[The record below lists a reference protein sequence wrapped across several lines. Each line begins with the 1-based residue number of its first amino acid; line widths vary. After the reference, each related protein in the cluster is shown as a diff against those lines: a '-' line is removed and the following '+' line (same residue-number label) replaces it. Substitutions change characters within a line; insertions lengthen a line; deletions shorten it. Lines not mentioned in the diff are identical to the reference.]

1 MRLYDTLTAQ
11 KRDFAP
17 LEGEVKMYVCGITP
31 YSPSHVGHAM
41 SYVYFDVLRRWLE
54 ARGWKVRHV
63 QNFTDIDDKIIQR
76 AQREG
81 LTTQELADRYIAEYF
96 EDMDALN
103 VQRAHIYPRATESIG
118 LMIEMIQR
126 LIQKGHAYES
136 QGDVYF
142 RVLTAKNYGK
152 LSHRTLEGMMAGA
165 RVEPEAGKEHPMDF
179 ALWKAA
185 KPGEPWWDSPW
196 GKGRPGWH
204 IECSAMSLRY
214 LGETLDIHGGG
225 QDLIFP
231 HHENEI
237 AQSEAYTGKEPF
249 VRWWVHNGLLRLGLD
264 KMSKSLGNLVTIKE
278 ALARFSPDALRMFF
292 LSSHYRSP
300 LTWSEEGVASS
311 ERAVERLRA
320 ALREGPGPADG
331 PPFDPTPFVQRFTQA
346 MDDDLN
352 TPQALAVLFDLA
364 RELNRAREG
373 GASVVHGIETLRQLA
388 GTLGLTLREPVKTD
402 LTARPFIDLLVEVR
416 GELRKTR
423 QYALADRIRSRLLD
437 LGIVLE
443 DTPQGTRWRPVQ

>member
-17 LEGEVKMYVCGITP
+17 LGDEVKMYVCGITP

-54 ARGWKVRHV
+54 AKGWKVRHV
-63 QNFTDIDDKIIQR
+63 QNFTDIDDKIIDR

-81 LTTQELADRYIAEYF
+81 LTARELADRYIAEYF

-103 VQRAHIYPRATESIG
+103 VQRAHVYPRATESIG
-118 LMIEMIQR
+118 LMIEIIVR
-126 LIQKGHAYES
+126 LIERGHAYVS

-142 RVLTAKNYGK
+142 RVLSAKGYGK

-165 RVEPEAGKEHPMDF
+165 RVEPDPGKEHPMDF

-204 IECSAMSLRY
+204 IECSAMSIHY

-264 KMSKSLGNLVTIKE
+264 KMSKSLGNLITIKE
-278 ALARFSPDALRMFF
+278 ALARFSPDALRLFF

-300 LTWSEEGVASS
+300 LTWSEEGVASA
-311 ERAVERLRA
+311 ERALERLRS
-320 ALREGPGPADG
+320 ALRDGPGPANA
-331 PPFDPTPFVQRFTQA
+331 PSFDASSFASRFAQS

-352 TPQALAVLFDLA
+352 TPQALASLFDLA
-364 RELNRAREG
+364 REINRAREG
-373 GASVVHGIETLRQLA
+373 GANVAGAQGVLRHLA
-388 GTLGLTLREPVKTD
+388 GILGLTLQEPVKAD
-402 LTARPFIDLLVEVR
+402 LTARPFIELLIEVR
-416 GELRKTR
+416 GELRKMR
-423 QYALADRIRSRLLD
+423 QYALADRIRSRLMD
-437 LGIVLE
+437 MGIALE
-443 DTPQGTRWRPVQ
+443 DTPQGTRWRPLE